1 VQELKV
7 QMVIILPPSKLVDQ
21 VEVEDILVL
30 VGLEILHQHL
40 HHRVIPEE
48 VILHMEAAVAA
59 ALEVLVPM
67 VQVILLHHLVVLVEK
82 ADKHHPHLEALHQV

>member
-7 QMVIILPPSKLVDQ
+7 QLVIPTPPSKQVDQ

-30 VGLEILHQHL
+30 VGLEILHQYL
-40 HHRVIPEE
+40 HHRVNPEE

-59 ALEVLVPM
+59 ALEVLDKM
-67 VQVILLHHLVVLVEK
+67 VQVTLMLHLVVLVEK
-82 ADKHHPHLEALHQV
+82 ADKFQQHLEVLNHV